1 MSEAKTF
8 DCWAIVEIMGHV
20 TMAGRVT
27 EQAIGGQSFI
37 RIDVP
42 EIGNQQAFTRF
53 YGSGAIYSITP
64 VDEETGRL
72 AVANL
77 RQEPI
82 TVYGLPRQLP
92 PGQTRPDRFYYGD
105 GDVPDLDDGDTDD
118 EDDLGP
124 DDTDDD
130 DLRF

>member
-42 EIGNQQAFTRF
+42 EVGNQQAFTRF
-53 YGSGAIYSITP
+53 YGPGAIYSITP
-64 VDEETGRL
+64 VDEETGRV

-92 PGQTRPDRFYYGD
+92 PGQTKPDRLYYGD
-105 GDVPDLDDGDTDD
+105 GELPEYDESD
-118 EDDLGP
+118 EDDLDP
-124 DDTDDD
+124 DLDDTDDD
-130 DLRF
+130 NLRF

>member
-1 MSEAKTF
+1 MSETSF

-42 EIGNQQAFTRF
+42 ESDYQQAFTRF
-53 YGSGAIYSITP
+53 YGPGAIYSITP

-72 AVANL
+72 AVRNL
-77 RQEPI
+77 RQAPI

-92 PGQTRPDRFYYGD
+92 PGQSHPDRLYYGD
-105 GDVPDLDDGDTDD
+105 GELYELEPDGPDEDDD
-118 EDDLGP
+118 EDSSQEDAPSLP
-124 DDTDDD
+124 
-130 DLRF
+130 F

>member
-42 EIGNQQAFTRF
+42 EVGNQQAFTRF
-53 YGSGAIYSITP
+53 YGPGAI
-64 VDEETGRL
+64 
-72 AVANL
+72 
-77 RQEPI
+77 
-82 TVYGLPRQLP
+82 YGLPRQLP
-92 PGQTRPDRFYYGD
+92 PAPRGFHDVEEFYPED
-105 GDVPDLDDGDTDD
+105 DD
-118 EDDLGP
+118 EDDLSP
-124 DDTDDD
+124 DEDDD